1 MIMSPSS
8 KPNPLTTFLSE
19 SPAGRRSAN
28 GAIPICLPSKP
39 ALVASERVSM
49 LQSPP
54 SAAKDAIKQ
63 LGCLASVSSNTLPV
77 QRALQ
82 PVDVNLSKSSR
93 HRALPTKRPSSPRKV
108 RSTSNAG
115 VGARSKSPELATPT
129 PSSAPLIFKG
139 DRISVKIPQKLPAP
153 RLTPHSSP
161 YEDLVAHL
169 ARHNLFIESQQV
181 EQYSIAPDFLLQQY
195 LELAHLGKC
204 SLYHQTRNFLFANR
218 DTITAHVVPG
228 QTLPSSVPLDVTPLV
243 TELQV
248 PPTHLLAV
256 HSDGEAATLYA
267 VHGVVLALQCVSIP
281 FLPASKDSQ
290 DGARVIKHM
299 PVLALRMPAP
309 QHFETTLRW
318 LYSQSA
324 TSLLQE
330 LLPLKHILAVLAK
343 RRPCGSAVEGKDVEA
358 SAAALSTADLVQAMS
373 SLPMR
378 TFLEHLQTIQ
388 AVWKNGVALGI
399 VAWNFWAQLDNAWN
413 LLVVA
418 MVASKRKNARKS
430 LAAASE
436 LTAQLE
442 STRLD

>member
-1 MIMSPSS
+1 MIMSSSS
-8 KPNPLTTFLSE
+8 KPNPLSAFLSE

-28 GAIPICLPSKP
+28 GAVPVRLPSKP
-39 ALVASERVSM
+39 ALLASASM

-63 LGCLASVSSNTLPV
+63 LSYLASDSSTTLPV

-82 PVDVNLSKSSR
+82 PVDVNLSKSAR
-93 HRALPTKRPSSPRKV
+93 HRALPTKRPSSPKKV
-108 RSTSNAG
+108 RSTSNTG
-115 VGARSKSPELATPT
+115 VGARSKSPKLATQT

-169 ARHNLFIESQQV
+169 ARHNLFIEQQV

-218 DTITAHVVPG
+218 EKITAHVVPG

-256 HSDGEAATLYA
+256 HSDREAATLYA

-290 DGARVIKHM
+290 DGAKVVKHM

-343 RRPCGSAVEGKDVEA
+343 RRPCGSAAEGKDVEA